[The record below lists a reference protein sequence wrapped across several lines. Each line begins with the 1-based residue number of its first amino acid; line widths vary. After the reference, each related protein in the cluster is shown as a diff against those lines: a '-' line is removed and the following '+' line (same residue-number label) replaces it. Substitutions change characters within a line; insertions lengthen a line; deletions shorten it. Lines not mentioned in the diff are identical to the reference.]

1 MRLLLAI
8 VPVLALVHPSAA
20 QTLDRPARRAVVESA
35 ARLIESRY
43 VSPERGVRIARAL
56 RGQADRFT
64 DTDPVAFAGALTA
77 YLRKVSNDGHFAVE
91 HRSLSRQDL
100 AAADSLDSSAELE
113 RWYGTGVNHGFE
125 AVRRLAGG
133 VGYLDLRVFAPTR
146 MAGDMA
152 SAAMTL
158 LAQSPALIIDLR
170 QNGGGMGDMV
180 ALLAAYI
187 LDSPT
192 EISGTYDRPTDRHT
206 RSFTPAW
213 VPGRRFGGTK
223 PVFILISRRTFSAAE
238 AFTYDMQAAG
248 RAKVIGERSGGGA
261 HPFAYRAIDD
271 RFVLSLPEGRSIN
284 PITGRDW
291 EGTGVVPDVETGADD
306 ALDVALKLAT
316 AAR

>member
-8 VPVLALVHPSAA
+8 LPVLALVQPAAA
-20 QTLDRPARRAVVESA
+20 QVLDRPARRAVIEST

-56 RGQADRFT
+56 RSQADRFT
-64 DTDPVAFAGALTA
+64 DTDPVAFAGSLTG
-77 YLRKVSNDGHFAVE
+77 YLRKVSHDGHFSVAY
-91 HRSLSRQDL
+91 RSLPPDA

-113 RWYGTGVNHGFE
+113 RWYGAGVNHGFE
-125 AVRRLAGG
+125 AVRRLEGG
-133 VGYLDLRVFAPTR
+133 VGYLDLRVFAPTE

-152 SAAMTL
+152 AAAMTL

-180 ALLAAYI
+180 ELLAAYI
-187 LDSPT
+187 LDKPT
-192 EISGTYDRPTDRHT
+192 EISGTYDRPTDRHA
-206 RSFTPAW
+206 RSFTPSW

-238 AFTYDMQAAG
+238 AFAYDMQAAG
-248 RAKVIGERSGGGA
+248 RARIIGERSGGGA

-284 PITGRDW
+284 PVTGRGW
-291 EGTGVVPDVETGADD
+291 EGTGVVPDVESRADD
-306 ALDVALKLAT
+306 ALNVALKLAT
-316 AAR
+316 ASR